1 VARWESVRD
10 FLPQNV
16 TSYVEEASKE
26 GLAVVEELF
35 NTTRG
40 EAVERVDK
48 RVDQLTS
55 LVERLVGRL
64 EEIYLSATN
73 IVRQE
78 KAYSDLEIQGRNSA
92 SNLTGIKEE
101 LGELKG
107 QVERERQE
115 NSELEGVE
123 GILQGLITS
132 ARDLLRAT
140 NSEADL
146 VWSKFKQLELEFY
159 QASEVLAGSS
169 LQVRKQ
175 VMAAFQDMKEEV
187 RQASQSP
194 ALRDFIDAVFPT
206 YIYKYL

>member
-175 VMAAFQDMKEEV
+175 VMGAFQDMEEEL
-187 RQASQSP
+187 RQASP
-194 ALRDFIDAVFPT
+194 ALRDFIDAVFP
-206 YIYKYL
+206 K